1 MKEKLWTTTFVVNML
16 LNFIFYLVFYLPTVV
31 IGTMAMERYHSLLLV
46 SLVFYL
52 EFLLSADLL
61 LDFGLEII

>member
-31 IGTMAMERYHSLLLV
+31 IGTMAMERYHA
-46 SLVFYL
+46 
-52 EFLLSADLL
+52 SASIAGIYCSTL
-61 LDFGLEII
+61 GWK

>member
-31 IGTMAMERYHSLLLV
+31 IGTMAVSYTHLDVYKRQRSLFVL
-46 SLVFYL
+46 
-52 EFLLSADLL
+52 
-61 LDFGLEII
+61 

>member
-31 IGTMAMERYHSLLLV
+31 IGINGYGT
-46 SLVFYL
+46 
-52 EFLLSADLL
+52 LSR
-61 LDFGLEII
+61 FC